1 MSVLARNGKKK
12 ANRVKLT
19 LNKDQMKN
27 VVMNLTSIW
36 EKKKHISYTP
46 PMYLHFSRKPSYKFA
61 GKLRQ
66 VCADTG
72 CTVPVIPEHIAKAEG
87 LTIELVDLDEPE
99 LEAYGANPIQ
109 IVGQTKSYMYLEK
122 DKQHP

>member
-1 MSVLARNGKKK
+1 MSDLARDGKKK

-36 EKKKHISYTP
+36 QKKKNLSDTP
-46 PMYLHFSRKPSYKFA
+46 PMYLLFSRRSSYKFA

-66 VCADTG
+66 VSADTG
-72 CTVPVIPEHIAKAEG
+72 CTVPVIPKHIARAEG
-87 LTIELVDLDEPE
+87 LTIEPVDLDKP
-99 LEAYGANPIQ
+99 
-109 IVGQTKSYMYLEK
+109 
-122 DKQHP
+122 